1 MRAWWGLTTLV
12 LVLSSACTTGN
23 AADAPEGWA
32 THEADG
38 YAFAHPDGWD
48 VRTGDELSDAERDVE
63 VYGPPGT
70 DDFQPVIS
78 AGQSQVPEDLPM
90 GQYESIFSLNA
101 DAQLADREIIEAT
114 DVEVDGARAAR
125 RLEVSFT
132 VPFDGEDVEIR
143 QVDLLVLAGDA
154 AMNLRY
160 SVRADDYDE
169 QTAAVALGSFRVR
182 R

>member
-1 MRAWWGLTTLV
+1 MGSGCAVITLV
-12 LVLSSACTTGN
+12 LLLAACTSGS
-23 AADAPEGWA
+23 AADAPEGW
-32 THEADG
+32 TVHEADG
-38 YAFAHPDGWD
+38 YAFAHPDGWE
-48 VRTGDELSDAERDVE
+48 VRTGEELDDAERDVE

-70 DDFQPVIS
+70 EEFQPVIS
-78 AGQSQVPEDLPM
+78 AGQSQVPDDLPM

-101 DAQLADREIIEAT
+101 DAQLPDREVVEAT

-125 RLEVSFT
+125 RLEASFT
-132 VPFDGEDVEIR
+132 VPLDGGDVEIR

-169 QTAAVALGSFRVR
+169 QTAAAVLDSFRVR